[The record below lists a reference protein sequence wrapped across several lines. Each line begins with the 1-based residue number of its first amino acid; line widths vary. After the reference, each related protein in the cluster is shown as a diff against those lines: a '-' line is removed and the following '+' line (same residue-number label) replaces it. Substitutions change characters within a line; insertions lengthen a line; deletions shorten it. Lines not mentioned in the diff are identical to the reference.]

1 MVGFISNIFFLCV
14 FWAGIAVISM
24 ERPEARN
31 ALGKQFLREV
41 TLFEFL
47 IPAHNACIQNVIH
60 M

>member
-1 MVGFISNIFFLCV
+1 MVGFISNICV
-14 FWAGIAVISM
+14 CMFWAGIAVISM
-24 ERPEARN
+24 NRPEARN

-41 TLFEFL
+41 TVFL

>member
-41 TLFEFL
+41 TLFPDSCL
-47 IPAHNACIQNVIH
+47 NACIQNVIH